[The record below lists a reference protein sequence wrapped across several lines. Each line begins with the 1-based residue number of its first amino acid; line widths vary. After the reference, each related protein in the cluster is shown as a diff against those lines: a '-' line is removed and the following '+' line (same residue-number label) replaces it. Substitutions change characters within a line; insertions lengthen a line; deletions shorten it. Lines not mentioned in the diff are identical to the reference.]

1 MLATRLSHAPLR
13 GDMRTAVLMCFL
25 GMMSAIAAAQTET
38 GRMAGIVKDPAG
50 AIISGANV
58 AIRRVDTSAERR
70 VATDDT
76 GSFTA
81 PNLPPGI
88 YEIRVEASGFALK
101 VVRAQVTV
109 GSTVSIDISLEIG
122 RTETIVNI
130 PGYEGPRVETT
141 SPELSAV
148 VNQKQIRELPT
159 LTRNPYDL
167 VRLSGNISSL
177 DSFADPT
184 EGDATSRGVGF
195 AINGQ
200 RAAGVNILLDGA
212 DNNDSFNGG
221 IGQNVPLDSV
231 QEFRIITSNFSA
243 EYGRASAGIV
253 NVVTRSGGN
262 QLHGTAYLFNR
273 ISALASNDFDNNAQ
287 GIEKG
292 VFTRNQFGYSAG
304 GPIARN
310 KLFFFSSG
318 EFIRVRSSQATIFLV
333 PTPQLLARSN
343 PATRTFFNAFPLE
356 APISGE
362 VIMRG
367 ELRRLNPRGPFA
379 ELPPDLP
386 VFGQTIINV
395 ASDAGG
401 GNPGNALQ
409 FVSRVDWNI
418 GSATTFYFRHALEN
432 QDFFPGTGSASP
444 YKGFNTG
451 SDDFNNNF
459 LFSLTHS
466 FSSRLTAQSK
476 FVFNRLRNN
485 QPLGQNPPGPALEAS
500 FSIAGFPL
508 ALPGYTEDLFGGP
521 QNLAQVYQDL
531 NYARGKHALRL
542 GGSYLH
548 LQDNRT
554 SGAAQNAK
562 EILSLNTLANALDS
576 LVAGQLQVFSVA
588 IDPQGK
594 FPGDTI
600 TLPVSPPSFS
610 RNNRFDEYALYLND
624 TWRIHPRITL
634 NLGLRYE
641 YFGVQR
647 NKDERLDSNFYLG
660 SGSDIFRQIRNGK
673 AIVAPDSPIG
683 KLYEPDRN
691 NFAPRVGF
699 AWDVFGD
706 GRTSLRGGYG
716 IGYERNL
723 GSVTFDALFNPPN
736 YAIVTL
742 VAGVDLPSI
751 PISLNNAG
759 PLSGTGSI
767 TLPPTELTHIDQ
779 RLRTAYAHFWSLSL
793 ERALIKNT
801 VVSMNYSGSRG
812 VNLYSVETLN
822 RAGSGAVYLGDR
834 QRLSRLNNQYS
845 DITTRRNNGFSS
857 YHGLTVGI
865 ESGNLASTGLLV
877 TTSYTWS
884 HSIDNLS
891 STLGISSNNINPGLL
906 DPFNPRLDKGSSD
919 FDSRHRFVTGGI
931 WEIPFARK
939 KEGLTANLLD
949 GWSINYIF
957 TAETGKPFTIFDCT
971 NSLMV
976 CPRLLLSG
984 PINLSGP
991 DNPPP
996 SPDEPNL
1003 FVYIDLRN
1011 QAAGRYVNPVTRTSD
1026 LGPYPSNMTSR
1037 NAFRGPGQWNLDA
1050 SVSKVITI
1058 NDRCDLQFRAEIF
1071 NVFNHANL
1079 FIVGSEADIGS
1090 ADFVAAKRLGRRQ
1103 TQIAIKF
1110 IF

>member
-1 MLATRLSHAPLR
+1 
-13 GDMRTAVLMCFL
+13 MRTAVLMYSL
-25 GMMSAIAAAQTET
+25 AVLSTITHAQTET
-38 GRMAGIVKDPAG
+38 SRMAGIVKDPAG
-50 AIISGANV
+50 AFISGANV
-58 AIRRVDTSAERR
+58 TIRRVDTASERR
-70 VATDDT
+70 VATDDA

-88 YEIRVEASGFALK
+88 YEIRVEASGFTAK
-101 VVRAQVTV
+101 VVRVHLTV

-122 RTETIVNI
+122 RTETTVNV
-130 PGYEGPRVETT
+130 PGYEGPRVETN

-148 VNQKQIRELPT
+148 VNQKQISELPT

-177 DSFADPT
+177 GSFADPA
-184 EGDATSRGVGF
+184 EGDLTSRGAGF
-195 AINGQ
+195 AINGL
-200 RAAGVNILLDGA
+200 RASGVNILLDGA
-212 DNNDSFNGG
+212 DNNDSFNAG

-273 ISALASNDFDNNAQ
+273 ISALATNDFDNNAQ
-287 GIEKG
+287 GIPKG

-304 GPIARN
+304 GPIAKN
-310 KLFFFSSG
+310 KLFFFNSG
-318 EFIRVRSSQATIFLV
+318 EFTRVRSSQATIFLV

-343 PATRTFFNAFPLE
+343 PATQTFFNAFSLE

-362 VIMRG
+362 VITRG
-367 ELRRLNPRGPFA
+367 DLRRLNPRGPFA
-379 ELPPDLP
+379 NLPADLP

-401 GNPGNALQ
+401 GSPQNSYQ
-409 FVSRVDWNI
+409 FVSRIDWSF
-418 GSATTFYFRHALEN
+418 GSATSFYFRHALEN
-432 QDFFPGTGSASP
+432 SDFFPGTGSASP
-444 YKGFNTG
+444 YTGFDTG

-466 FSSRLTAQSK
+466 FSSRLTTQSK
-476 FVFNRLRNN
+476 FVFNRLRND
-485 QPLGQNPPGPALEAS
+485 QPLGQNPAGPALEAS
-500 FSIAGFPL
+500 FSVAGFPL
-508 ALPGYTEDLFGGP
+508 TFPGYTEDLFGGP
-521 QNLAQVYQDL
+521 QNLAQAYQDL
-531 NYARGKHALRL
+531 NYARGKHSLRF

-562 EILSLNTLANALDS
+562 EILSLNTLANALDN
-576 LVAGQLQVFSVA
+576 LVTGQLQVFSVA
-588 IDPQGK
+588 IDPHGK

-600 TLPVSPPSFS
+600 RLPVSPPSFS
-610 RNNRFDEYALYLND
+610 RNNRFNEFAFYLND
-624 TWRIHPRITL
+624 TWRIHPRVTL

-641 YFGVQR
+641 YFGVQH

-660 SGSDIFRQIRNGK
+660 SGSTIFKQIRNGK
-673 AIVAPDSPIG
+673 VLVAPDSPAG
-683 KLYEPDRN
+683 KLYEPDKN

-723 GSVTFDALFNPPN
+723 SSVTFDALFNPPN

-742 VAGVDLPSI
+742 QSGVDLPAI

-767 TLPPTELTHIDQ
+767 RLPPVELTHIDQ
-779 RLRTAYAHFWSLSL
+779 NIRTAYAHFWSLSL
-793 ERALIKNT
+793 ERALFTNT
-801 VVSMNYSGSRG
+801 VASINYSGSRG
-812 VNLYSVETLN
+812 VNLYSIEIVN
-822 RAGSGAVYLGDR
+822 RAGSGTVYLGDR
-834 QRLSRLNNQYS
+834 NRLSRLNNQYS

-877 TTSYTWS
+877 TASYTWS

-891 STLGISSNNINPGLL
+891 STLSISPNNINLGLL

-931 WEIPFARK
+931 WDIPFAQK
-939 KEGLTANLLD
+939 KKGLTERLLD

-971 NSLMV
+971 NSLIV
-976 CPRLLLSG
+976 CPRLLLAR
-984 PINLSGP
+984 PIKLSGP
-991 DNPPP
+991 DNPLP
-996 SPDEPNL
+996 SPEEPNL
-1003 FVYIDLRN
+1003 FVYINLRN
-1011 QAAGRYVNPVTRTSD
+1011 QARGAGSYVNPLTRTSD

-1050 SVSKVITI
+1050 SLAKVIRI
-1058 NDRCDLQFRAEIF
+1058 NDRWDLQFRAEMF

-1103 TQIAIKF
+1103 TQMAVRL